1 MTGRSRRYLRGQGG
15 YTLVEVIIASAIG
28 AILMGGLTS
37 VIMTSVRAGNV
48 ASSRIET
55 SSQIRSFQFFA
66 YDDFARSSVP
76 SPSGCGTVDDPCTT
90 EPIELSGQQ
99 VQVPNNTITPVPA
112 PYDVSYTWDGASFL
126 DRQSNASPAVH
137 AAVDVTQFSWYVD
150 GTAPN
155 QTVVVSMTVTVRSYS
170 ESQTLRFYPRVDP

>member
-99 VQVPNNTITPVPA
+99 VPNTTTPVPA
-112 PYDVSYTWDGASFL
+112 PYDVSYTWDGDSFV
-126 DRQSNASPAVH
+126 DRQSNANPAAH

>member
-1 MTGRSRRYLRGQGG
+1 MTGTLRRLPRGQGG
-15 YTLVEVIIASAIG
+15 YTLVEVVIASAIG
-28 AILMGGLTS
+28 AILMAGLTS
-37 VIMTSVRAGNV
+37 VIMTSVHASIT

-66 YDDFARSSVP
+66 YDDFARSAVP
-76 SPSGCGTVDDPCTT
+76 DPSGCGTVDDPCTT

-99 VQVPNNTITPVPA
+99 VPNSTKPVPA
-112 PYDVSYTWDGASFL
+112 PYRVSYTWDGTSFL
-126 DRQSNASPAVH
+126 DRRSNANPAAH
-137 AAVDVTQFSWYVD
+137 AAVNVTLFSWYVD